1 MEISSKSYRKGEQ
14 MSLTD
19 VLMVMIAFGGFI
31 LNLINLVIIIYKTFA
46 DKK

>member
-1 MEISSKSYRKGEQ
+1 MEISPKSYRKGEQ
-14 MSLTD
+14 MSPTD

>member
-1 MEISSKSYRKGEQ
+1 MEISPKSYRKGEQ

-31 LNLINLVIIIYKTFA
+31 LNLINLVIIIYKSFA

>member
-1 MEISSKSYRKGEQ
+1 MEISPTSYRKGEQ

-31 LNLINLVIIIYKTFA
+31 LNLINLVIIIYKIFA